1 MPIANS
7 ITLSTE
13 NYGLVS
19 KEGSNKVDPLTCYAD
34 ILSCEKQ
41 QFLEQVPS
49 DHQWEPLH
57 PETKKVKKATV
68 STLLISTI
76 KLNIRSA

>member
-1 MPIANS
+1 MA
-7 ITLSTE
+7 LSTE
-13 NYGLVS
+13 NYGFVS
-19 KEGSNKVDPLTCYAD
+19 KEGSNKVYQPSYYIN

-57 PETKKVKKATV
+57 PETKEKEKE
-68 STLLISTI
+68 S
-76 KLNIRSA
+76 RSKYTSSIVEKY